1 MSAIPKPPSNHLASD
16 LCANG
21 GRLEPGSN
29 LNSSVSVIQCSA
41 LIVRRIDLPCWLK
54 LCSLLLLDVLTCI
67 CRYCFFISFYFC
79 KTTSPVSS
87 PAAEVVGYM
96 FFLLPSVN
104 KPLAGGAFHTQAS
117 IDVNAQPYLDKCG
130 S

>member
-29 LNSSVSVIQCSA
+29 LNSSVSVNQCSA

-54 LCSLLLLDVLTCI
+54 LCSLLLLDVLTCYLPLLLFHFI
-67 CRYCFFISFYFC
+67 LFCFCWPACSRGRRLHVFL
-79 KTTSPVSS
+79 TS
-87 PAAEVVGYM
+87 
-96 FFLLPSVN
+96 
-104 KPLAGGAFHTQAS
+104 
-117 IDVNAQPYLDKCG
+117 
-130 S
+130 